1 MNSRRYTM
9 TSLSIVFLALTI
21 MSVSAI
27 GQNAYAGGGGM
38 SLSADCS
45 GSSCDISGT
54 TDRNDQDVTVVVSSS
69 NGIHIVDQLSISG
82 GSFSTTINVSNLDD
96 GTYKIAANQGSSSK
110 YSLNVS
116 VDVSGGSS
124 DSSASVSN
132 QLAAAAEEATS
143 TTPSG
148 GLTLSAGGIEGSTT
162 IDVSGTT
169 DRKDQDVN
177 MKVTASNGNLVGV
190 DQLAISDGSYST
202 TLNVSNLDGTYTV
215 SVNQGASSKYSL
227 SVDIDVSGGS
237 SDSSDSS
244 TSVVGAA
251 AAAEETTAAAASGL
265 TLSAG
270 GVEGSTTIDV
280 SGTTDRNGD
289 ITLKVTAPNGNII
302 SVSQISPSG
311 GSFMTTIETGGALW
325 SQDGMYSISAQQ
337 GDASNYKTSAD
348 VEIID
353 GHVIPE
359 FGVIA
364 AMILAVAIVSIIVVT
379 AKTRLSLVPRY

>member
-27 GQNAYAGGGGM
+27 GQNAYAAGGGM

-54 TDRNDQDVTVVVSSS
+54 TDRNDQDVTVVITAS
-69 NGIHIVDQLSISG
+69 NGNIVQVDQLSVSG
-82 GSFSTTINVSNLDD
+82 GSFMTTFNVSGSDD
-96 GTYKIAANQGSSSK
+96 GTYTIAANQGPSGK

-116 VDVSGGSS
+116 V
-124 DSSASVSN
+124 
-132 QLAAAAEEATS
+132 
-143 TTPSG
+143 
-148 GLTLSAGGIEGSTT
+148 
-162 IDVSGTT
+162 
-169 DRKDQDVN
+169 
-177 MKVTASNGNLVGV
+177 
-190 DQLAISDGSYST
+190 
-202 TLNVSNLDGTYTV
+202 
-215 SVNQGASSKYSL
+215 
-227 SVDIDVSGGS
+227 DVSGGS

-251 AAAEETTAAAASGL
+251 AVEETAAVAAGGL

-270 GVEGSTTIDV
+270 GIEGSTTIDV

-289 ITLKVTAPNGNII
+289 ITLKVTAPNGNVI

-325 SQDGMYSISAQQ
+325 SQDGMYTISAHQ
-337 GDASNYKTSAD
+337 GAATNYQTSAD
-348 VEIID
+348 VEIVD

-379 AKTRLSLVPRY
+379 AKTKLSIVPRY

>member
-27 GQNAYAGGGGM
+27 GQNAYAAAGM

-54 TDRNDQDVTVVVSSS
+54 TDRNDQDVTVVITAS
-69 NGIHIVDQLSISG
+69 NGNIVQVAQLSVSG
-82 GSFSTTINVSNLDD
+82 GSFSTTFNVSDSDD
-96 GTYKIAANQGSSSK
+96 GAYKIAANQGSSSK

-132 QLAAAAEEATS
+132 QIASTEEEAIS

-162 IDVSGTT
+162 IDISGTT
-169 DRKDQDVN
+169 DR
-177 MKVTASNGNLVGV
+177 T
-190 DQLAISDGSYST
+190 
-202 TLNVSNLDGTYTV
+202 
-215 SVNQGASSKYSL
+215 
-227 SVDIDVSGGS
+227 
-237 SDSSDSS
+237 
-244 TSVVGAA
+244 
-251 AAAEETTAAAASGL
+251 
-265 TLSAG
+265 
-270 GVEGSTTIDV
+270 
-280 SGTTDRNGD
+280 GD

-302 SVSQISPSG
+302 SVAQISPSG
-311 GSFMTTIETGGALW
+311 GSFMTTIETGSAVW
-325 SQDGMYSISAQQ
+325 SQDGMYTISAQQ
-337 GDASNYKTSAD
+337 GDASNYKTSAE
-348 VEIID
+348 VEIVD
-353 GHVIPE
+353 GLVIPE

-379 AKTRLSLVPRY
+379 AKTKLSIVPRY

>member
-27 GQNAYAGGGGM
+27 GQNAYAAGGGM

-54 TDRNDQDVTVVVSSS
+54 TDRNDQDVTVVITAS
-69 NGIHIVDQLSISG
+69 NGNIVQVDQLSVSG
-82 GSFSTTINVSNLDD
+82 GSFSTTFNVSASDD
-96 GTYKIAANQGSSSK
+96 GAYKIAANQGASSK

-132 QLAAAAEEATS
+132 QIASTAAEATS

-169 DRKDQDVN
+169 DR
-177 MKVTASNGNLVGV
+177 
-190 DQLAISDGSYST
+190 
-202 TLNVSNLDGTYTV
+202 
-215 SVNQGASSKYSL
+215 
-227 SVDIDVSGGS
+227 
-237 SDSSDSS
+237 
-244 TSVVGAA
+244 
-251 AAAEETTAAAASGL
+251 
-265 TLSAG
+265 
-270 GVEGSTTIDV
+270 
-280 SGTTDRNGD
+280 NGD
-289 ITLKVTAPNGNII
+289 ITLKVTAPNGNVV
-302 SVSQISPSG
+302 SVSQLSPSG

-325 SQDGMYSISAQQ
+325 SQDGMYTISAHQ
-337 GDASNYKTSAD
+337 GAASNYQTSAD
-348 VEIID
+348 VEIVD

-379 AKTRLSLVPRY
+379 AKTKLSIVPRY

>member
-27 GQNAYAGGGGM
+27 GQNAYAAGGGM

-69 NGIHIVDQLSISG
+69 NGIHIVDQLSASD

-96 GTYKIAANQGSSSK
+96 GTYKIAANQGASGK
-110 YSLNVS
+110 YSLDVS

-124 DSSASVSN
+124 DSSTSVSN
-132 QLAAAAEEATS
+132 Q
-143 TTPSG
+143 
-148 GLTLSAGGIEGSTT
+148 I
-162 IDVSGTT
+162 
-169 DRKDQDVN
+169 
-177 MKVTASNGNLVGV
+177 
-190 DQLAISDGSYST
+190 
-202 TLNVSNLDGTYTV
+202 
-215 SVNQGASSKYSL
+215 GAS
-227 SVDIDVSGGS
+227 
-237 SDSSDSS
+237 
-244 TSVVGAA
+244 A
-251 AAAEETTAAAASGL
+251 AAAEETAAAAGGL
-265 TLSAG
+265 SLSAG

-289 ITLKVTAPNGNII
+289 ITLKVTAPNGNVV

-325 SQDGMYSISAQQ
+325 SQDGMYTISAHQ
-337 GDASNYKTSAD
+337 GAATNYQTSAD
-348 VEIID
+348 VEIVD

-379 AKTRLSLVPRY
+379 AKTKLSIVPRY

>member
-27 GQNAYAGGGGM
+27 GQNAYAAGGGM

-45 GSSCDISGT
+45 GSTCDISGT
-54 TDRNDQDVTVVVSSS
+54 TDRNDQDVTVVITAS
-69 NGIHIVDQLSISG
+69 NGNKVSIDQLSVSG
-82 GSFSTTINVSNLDD
+82 DSFSMTWNVSASDD
-96 GTYKIAANQGSSSK
+96 DTYKIAANQGASSK

-132 QLAAAAEEATS
+132 QIASAAAEATS

-148 GLTLSAGGIEGSTT
+148 GLTLTAGGIEGSTT

-169 DRKDQDVN
+169 DR
-177 MKVTASNGNLVGV
+177 T
-190 DQLAISDGSYST
+190 
-202 TLNVSNLDGTYTV
+202 
-215 SVNQGASSKYSL
+215 
-227 SVDIDVSGGS
+227 
-237 SDSSDSS
+237 
-244 TSVVGAA
+244 
-251 AAAEETTAAAASGL
+251 
-265 TLSAG
+265 
-270 GVEGSTTIDV
+270 
-280 SGTTDRNGD
+280 GD
-289 ITLKVTAPNGNII
+289 ITLKVTAPNGNVV

-325 SQDGMYSISAQQ
+325 SQDGMYTISAHQ
-337 GDASNYKTSAD
+337 GAASNYQTSAD
-348 VEIID
+348 VEIVD

>member
-27 GQNAYAGGGGM
+27 GQNAYAAAGM

-69 NGIHIVDQLSISG
+69 NGIHIVDQLSASG

-96 GTYKIAANQGSSSK
+96 GAYKIAANQGASSK

-124 DSSASVSN
+124 DSSDSSTSIVGA
-132 QLAAAAEEATS
+132 AAAAEETAAAAT
-143 TTPSG
+143 G
-148 GLTLSAGGIEGSTT
+148 GLTLSAGGI
-162 IDVSGTT
+162 
-169 DRKDQDVN
+169 
-177 MKVTASNGNLVGV
+177 
-190 DQLAISDGSYST
+190 
-202 TLNVSNLDGTYTV
+202 
-215 SVNQGASSKYSL
+215 
-227 SVDIDVSGGS
+227 
-237 SDSSDSS
+237 
-244 TSVVGAA
+244 
-251 AAAEETTAAAASGL
+251 
-265 TLSAG
+265 
-270 GVEGSTTIDV
+270 EGSTTIDV

-289 ITLKVTAPNGNII
+289 ITLKVTAPNGNVV

-325 SQDGMYSISAQQ
+325 SQDGMYTISAHQ
-337 GDASNYKTSAD
+337 GAASNYQTSAD

-359 FGVIA
+359 FGTIA
-364 AMILAVAIVSIIVVT
+364 VMILAVAIVSIIIVT
-379 AKTRLSLVPRY
+379 GRSKLGLVQRY

>member
-27 GQNAYAGGGGM
+27 GQNAYAAGGGM

-69 NGIHIVDQLSISG
+69 NGIHIVDQLSASS

-96 GTYKIAANQGSSSK
+96 GAYKIAVNQGSSGK

-124 DSSASVSN
+124 DSSATVSN
-132 QLAAAAEEATS
+132 QTSAA
-143 TTPSG
+143 
-148 GLTLSAGGIEGSTT
+148 
-162 IDVSGTT
+162 V
-169 DRKDQDVN
+169 
-177 MKVTASNGNLVGV
+177 
-190 DQLAISDGSYST
+190 
-202 TLNVSNLDGTYTV
+202 
-215 SVNQGASSKYSL
+215 
-227 SVDIDVSGGS
+227 
-237 SDSSDSS
+237 
-244 TSVVGAA
+244 
-251 AAAEETTAAAASGL
+251 AEETTAAAVAGGL
-265 TLSAG
+265 SLSAG
-270 GVEGSTTIDV
+270 GIEGSTTIDV

-289 ITLKVTAPNGNII
+289 ITLKVTAPNGNVV

-325 SQDGMYSISAQQ
+325 SQDGMYTISAHQ
-337 GDASNYKTSAD
+337 GAASNYQTSAD

>member
-54 TDRNDQDVTVVVSSS
+54 TDRNDQDVTVVITAS
-69 NGIHIVDQLSISG
+69 NGNIVQVDQLSVSG
-82 GSFSTTINVSNLDD
+82 DSFSTTFNVSGSDD
-96 GTYKIAANQGSSSK
+96 GTYKIAANQGASSK

-132 QLAAAAEEATS
+132 QIAAAAEEATS

-169 DRKDQDVN
+169 DR
-177 MKVTASNGNLVGV
+177 
-190 DQLAISDGSYST
+190 
-202 TLNVSNLDGTYTV
+202 
-215 SVNQGASSKYSL
+215 
-227 SVDIDVSGGS
+227 
-237 SDSSDSS
+237 
-244 TSVVGAA
+244 
-251 AAAEETTAAAASGL
+251 
-265 TLSAG
+265 
-270 GVEGSTTIDV
+270 
-280 SGTTDRNGD
+280 NGD
-289 ITLKVTAPNGNII
+289 ITLKVTAPNGNVV

-325 SQDGMYSISAQQ
+325 SQDGMYTISAQQ
-337 GDASNYKTSAD
+337 GAASNYKTTAD

-379 AKTRLSLVPRY
+379 AKTKLSIVPRY